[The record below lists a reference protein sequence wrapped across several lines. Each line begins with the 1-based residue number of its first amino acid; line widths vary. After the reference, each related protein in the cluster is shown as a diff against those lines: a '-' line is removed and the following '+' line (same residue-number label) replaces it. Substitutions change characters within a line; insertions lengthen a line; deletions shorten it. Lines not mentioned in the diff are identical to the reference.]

1 MSAAFAQSVFYSLFP
16 FPYSLLPCSKSHS
29 SNIPPFLVCNPMK
42 PINMTFFL
50 FASGSAFFTKS
61 SANTHNSKQF
71 STAAATELLASS
83 CKLLSTCRY
92 LNPASQTGRLMT

>member
-16 FPYSLLPCSKSHS
+16 FPYSLLPCSESHS
-29 SNIPPFLVCNPMK
+29 SKIPPFLVCNPMK

-61 SANTHNSKQF
+61 RANTHRSKHF
-71 STAAATELLASS
+71 PLHV
-83 CKLLSTCRY
+83 KLKLIAKS
-92 LNPASQTGRLMT
+92 